1 MEEKSVEIKQV
12 SEREIWVGESRFFL
26 GEDGILYETMVVKN
40 DEKTVLA
47 FMDASNIL
55 ISNFEG
61 KIKFCIDLNKAEQST
76 SEARKKGWRRLDDE
90 RYGKIAFFGIH
101 PVARVLASFFMGVTK
116 KKDTRFFKSKEDALA
131 WLKE

>member
-61 KIKFCIDLNKAEQST
+61 KIKFCIDLNKAGQST
-76 SEARKKGWRRLDDE
+76 
-90 RYGKIAFFGIH
+90 
-101 PVARVLASFFMGVTK
+101 
-116 KKDTRFFKSKEDALA
+116 
-131 WLKE
+131 